1 MMITAKDALAA
12 DLADLTPARLKAAS
26 FKELDGLAAR
36 IRQFLIDSTAT
47 TGGHIGAN
55 LGTIELSL
63 ALHRVFDS
71 PDDKIIWDTGH
82 QGYTHKIVTGRA
94 DRFPTLNTFGGM
106 SRFVTKT
113 ESQHDIIEASH
124 GGTSISVALGIAL
137 AKALAGDSRSVVAV
151 IGDGSLAE
159 GLALEGLNH
168 AAVEPQT
175 NLIIVLNDNG
185 YAISPGFGGLHNYLQ
200 SLKPGSTEPEQ
211 LFTALGFDYI
221 GPIDGH
227 DIEAVAK
234 ALELAKES
242 TQTPFVHVRTEK
254 GHGWKPADGHPY
266 RLHFSFP
273 FDPQTGKGKDGFA
286 YTGYQDIAAA
296 VVGEEMERDERIV
309 AITPSTLYASGLQP
323 IFKKFPDRSFDPG
336 MEEQHALTMTVGF
349 AIERYKPV
357 IVFQSTFLQR
367 AFDQLVHDV
376 CFGNLPTL
384 ILAVRSGFA
393 GYDNPTHHGIFDFA
407 YWRGLPNLRV
417 MYPKDRYELERMVRT
432 ELQNLAGPTIIA
444 MPYGPVD
451 EFDKAVLDETAAQF
465 ARPQVVTP
473 GKDMTIVAVG
483 HKFAVAR
490 DAAER
495 LRQKGIECGVVNL
508 RHLKPLPEDA
518 LAEILG
524 KVPRVVTIEEGVLDG
539 GVGSAVA
546 ALVTDRRLTCEL
558 LRVGIP
564 CTFVAPGS
572 QDELCALHGLDVEGV
587 LKRVRAFWSLD
598 V

>member
-1 MMITAKDALAA
+1 MMTAKDLAA
-12 DLADLTPARLKAAS
+12 DLSAITPARVKAAT
-26 FKELDGLAAR
+26 FTELDGMAAK
-36 IRQFLIDSTAT
+36 IRRFLIESNAV

-63 ALHRVFDS
+63 ALHHVFES

-94 DRFPTLNTFGGM
+94 HRFPTLNTFGGM
-106 SRFVTKT
+106 SRFVTRT
-113 ESQHDIIEASH
+113 ESEHDIIEASH

-137 AKALAGDSRSVVAV
+137 AKALKGDPRWSVAV
-151 IGDGSLAE
+151 IGDGSMSE
-159 GLALEGLNH
+159 GLAYEALNH
-168 AAVEPQT
+168 AAVAAHT
-175 NLIIVLNDNG
+175 NLVIVLNDNG

-200 SLKPGSTEPEQ
+200 GLKPGTTDPES

-221 GPIDGH
+221 GPVDGH
-227 DIEAVAK
+227 SVEAVSTALDRAK
-234 ALELAKES
+234 TSARV
-242 TQTPFVHVRTEK
+242 PIVHCKTEK
-254 GHGWKPADGHPY
+254 GHGWKPADGHPF

-273 FDPQTGKGKDGFA
+273 FDPETGKARDGAA
-286 YTGYQDIAAA
+286 YTGYQDVAAA
-296 VVGEEMERDERIV
+296 VIGEEMARDERIV
-309 AITPSTLYASGLQP
+309 AITPSTLYASGLLP
-323 IFKKFPDRSFDPG
+323 VFKTFPDRCFDPG

-367 AFDQLVHDV
+367 AFDSLVHDV

-393 GYDNPTHHGIFDFA
+393 GYDNPTHHGIYDFS

-432 ELQNLAGPTIIA
+432 ELREMSGPTIIA

-451 EFDKAVLDETAAQF
+451 EFDRSVLDETAATF
-465 ARPQVVTP
+465 ARPQVVRAGT
-473 GKDMTIVAVG
+473 DMTIVAVG

-490 DAAER
+490 QAAER
-495 LRQKGIECGVVNL
+495 MQQKGIDCGLVNL

-518 LAEILG
+518 LAAILG
-524 KVPRVVTIEEGVLDG
+524 PVPKVVTLEEGVLDG
-539 GVGSAVA
+539 GVGSAIA
-546 ALVTDRRLTCEL
+546 TLVSDRRLACEV
-558 LRVGIP
+558 LRLGVP
-564 CTFVAPGS
+564 TQFVPPGS
-572 QDELCALHGLDVEGV
+572 QDELLKIHSLDADGVLNKVREFWTLDV
-587 LKRVRAFWSLD
+587 
-598 V
+598 

>member
-1 MMITAKDALAA
+1 MSTAQDALAG
-12 DLADLTPARLKAAS
+12 DLSNVTPARVKAAT
-26 FKELDGLAAR
+26 FPELDTMADT
-36 IRQFLIDSTAT
+36 IRRFLIHSNAV

-63 ALHRVFDS
+63 ALHHVFES

-94 DRFPTLNTFGGM
+94 ERFRTLNTFGGM

-113 ESQHDIIEASH
+113 ESEHDIIEASH

-137 AKALAGDSRSVVAV
+137 AKALKGDTRSVVAV
-151 IGDGSLAE
+151 IGDGSMSE
-159 GLALEGLNH
+159 GLAYEGLNH
-168 AAVEPQT
+168 AAVAPHT
-175 NLIIVLNDNG
+175 NLVIVLNDNG

-200 SLKPGSTEPEQ
+200 TLAPGTSGPEAF
-211 LFTALGFDYI
+211 FTALGLDYI
-221 GPIDGH
+221 GPVDGH
-227 DIEAVAK
+227 NVEAVSK
-234 ALELAKES
+234 ALERAKAS
-242 TQTPFVHVRTEK
+242 ARVPIVHCKTEK
-254 GHGWKPADGHPY
+254 GHGWKPADGHPF

-273 FDPQTGKGKDGFA
+273 FDPETGKAREGAA
-286 YTGYQDIAAA
+286 YTGYQDVAAA
-296 VVGEEMERDERIV
+296 VIGEEMARDEKIV
-309 AITPSTLYASGLQP
+309 AITPSTLYASGLLP
-323 IFKKFPDRSFDPG
+323 VFKTFPDRCFDPG

-349 AIERYKPV
+349 AIEGYKPV

-367 AFDQLVHDV
+367 AFDSLVHDV

-393 GYDNPTHHGIFDFA
+393 GYDNPTHHGIYDFS

-432 ELQNLAGPTIIA
+432 ELREMSGPAIIA

-451 EFDKAVLDETAAQF
+451 EFDRTVLDEPAATF
-465 ARPQVVTP
+465 ARPQVVSA

-490 DAAER
+490 EAAGR
-495 LRQKGIECGVVNL
+495 LKKKGIDCGVVNL

-518 LAEILG
+518 LAAILST
-524 KVPRVVTIEEGVLDG
+524 VPKIVTLEEGVLDG
-539 GVGSAVA
+539 GVGSAIA
-546 ALVTDRRLTCEL
+546 TLVSDRRLACEV
-558 LRVGIP
+558 LRLGVP
-564 CTFVAPGS
+564 TQFVPPGS
-572 QDELCALHGLDVEGV
+572 QDELLKIHGLDVDGV
-587 LKRVRAFWSLD
+587 LKRVREFWSLD

>member
-1 MMITAKDALAA
+1 MITAKDTLT
-12 DLADLTPARLKAAS
+12 DLASLTPARVKAAS
-26 FKELDGLAAR
+26 FKELDDLAAK
-36 IRQFLIDSTAT
+36 IRQFLIDSNAT

-94 DRFPTLNTFGGM
+94 DRFATLNTFGGM

-113 ESQHDIIEASH
+113 ESPHDIIEASH

-168 AAVEPQT
+168 AAVAPHT

-211 LFTALGFDYI
+211 FFTALGFDYI

-227 DIEAVAK
+227 DIEAVAR
-234 ALELAKES
+234 ALEQAKASDEI
-242 TQTPFVHVRTEK
+242 PFVHVRTEK

-273 FDPQTGKGKDGFA
+273 FDPETGKVKDGFA
-286 YTGYQDIAAA
+286 YTGYQDIAAT
-296 VVGEEMERDERIV
+296 VVGEEMERDKRIV

-323 IFKKFPDRSFDPG
+323 IFKKFPDRCFDPG

-417 MYPKDRYELERMVRT
+417 LYPKDRYELERMVRT
-432 ELQNLAGPTIIA
+432 ELRNLSGPTIIA

-451 EFDKAVLDETAAQF
+451 EFDKSVLDETEAQF

-473 GKDMTIVAVG
+473 GKDMTIVGVG

-495 LRQKGIECGVVNL
+495 LRKKGIDCGVVNL
-508 RHLKPLPEDA
+508 RHLKPLPDDA
-518 LAEILG
+518 LAEILAR
-524 KVPRVVTIEEGVLDG
+524 VPRVVTIEEGVLDG

-546 ALVTDRRLTCEL
+546 ALVTDRRLKCEL

-587 LKRVRAFWSLD
+587 LKRVRTFWSLD

>member
-1 MMITAKDALAA
+1 MITAKDALAA
-12 DLADLTPARLKAAS
+12 DLAKLTPARVKSAS
-26 FKELDGLAAR
+26 FRELDDLAVK
-36 IRQFLIDSTAT
+36 IRQFLIDSNAT

-63 ALHRVFDS
+63 ALHHVFES
-71 PDDKIIWDTGH
+71 PEDRIIWDTGH

-94 DRFPTLNTFGGM
+94 DRFRTLNTFGGM

-113 ESQHDIIEASH
+113 ESEHDIIEASH

-137 AKALAGDSRSVVAV
+137 AKALKGDTRSVVAV
-151 IGDGSLAE
+151 IGDGSLSE

-168 AAVEPQT
+168 AAVAPHT
-175 NLIIVLNDNG
+175 NLVIVLNDNG

-200 SLKPGSTEPEQ
+200 TLKPGMREPERV
-211 LFTALGFDYI
+211 FTSLGFDYI
-221 GPIDGH
+221 GPVDGH
-227 DIEAVAK
+227 DIEAVSK
-234 ALELAKES
+234 ALEKAKES
-242 TQTPFVHVRTEK
+242 TQIPFVHVRTEK

-273 FDPQTGKGKDGFA
+273 FDPQTGKGNEGFA
-286 YTGYQDIAAA
+286 YTGYQDIAAT
-296 VVGEEMERDERIV
+296 VIGEEMERDERIV

-323 IFKKFPDRSFDPG
+323 IFRKFPDRCFDPG

-417 MYPKDRYELERMVRT
+417 MYPKDRFELERMVRG
-432 ELQNLAGPTIIA
+432 ELRDMTGPAIIA

-451 EFDKAVLDETAAQF
+451 ELDKSVLDEPASVF

-495 LRQKGIECGVVNL
+495 LRTKGIDCGVVNL

-524 KVPRVVTIEEGVLDG
+524 KVPRVVTLEEGVLDG
-539 GVGSAVA
+539 GVGSAIA
-546 ALVTDRRLTCEL
+546 ALVVDRRLECEV
-558 LRVGIP
+558 LRLGIP
-564 CTFVAPGS
+564 CTFVVPGS
-572 QDELCALHGLDVEGV
+572 QDELCKMYGLDVDGV
-587 LKRVRAFWSLD
+587 LRRVREFWKID
-598 V
+598 A